1 MSTEVKTLQLTDL
14 QLSAQGVPPLPES
27 KQLVWNLMGQ
37 AKVAMDQALQRV
49 ALEIQQ
55 HLANYQTMDQA
66 TLDKGL
72 VAYRECHKKMVGIR
86 QGYTGY
92 LDAAKEMCMA
102 TEKTW
107 DPKTNETYKLAS
119 TREFTLRDEAQ
130 KKAVADQA
138 KETEVQ
144 MFRSFIVNEYHD
156 MVQGYKAELFGIIQQ
171 AYTTC
176 LEQRTPVENTTVAIT
191 AAVGAMREV
200 RPRTMGKYDRKLL
213 TDAEAMKLF
222 ESVPAPTWQNHFNDA
237 IEYLKSKFKL
247 YGNDLANAEKAL
259 EQQKITFEQQQ
270 QAQKQEHEAT
280 QAANTLLAQA
290 TIPIVTP
297 PGMKPIIETT
307 VIEVPTVLDWA
318 WEMRIVAAFLANA
331 QLCQPKVKT
340 KKGGALTTGQM
351 AAALDAAGV
360 KVDGIKYAEI
370 KK

>member
-1 MSTEVKTLQLTDL
+1 MSEVKTLQLADL
-14 QLSAQGVPPLPES
+14 QLAAQGIPPLPEG

-37 AKVAMDQALQRV
+37 AKVAMDQALQKC

-55 HLANYQTMDQA
+55 HLANFPTMDQA
-66 TLDKGL
+66 ALDKGL
-72 VAYRECHKKMVGIR
+72 AAYRETHKKMVGIR

-92 LDAAKEMCMA
+92 LDAAKDMCMA
-102 TEKTW
+102 TEKAW
-107 DPKTNETYKLAS
+107 DPKTNETYKAAA
-119 TREFTLRDEAQ
+119 TREFTLREEAQ
-130 KKAVADQA
+130 KLATANQA

-144 MFRSFIVNEYHD
+144 MFRSFIVNEYAD
-156 MVQGYKAELFGIIQQ
+156 MVNGYKTELFGLIQQ

-176 LEQRTPVENTTVAIT
+176 LEQRTPAENVTPAIT
-191 AAVGAMREV
+191 AAVAAMRDV
-200 RPRTMGKYDRKLL
+200 RPRTMGKYDRKLI

-222 ESVPAPTWQNHFNDA
+222 ESVPPPNWQNHFNDA
-237 IEYLKSKFKL
+237 IEYLKAKFKL

-259 EQQKITFEQQQ
+259 EQQKMAFEQQQ

-307 VIEVPTVLDWA
+307 VIEVPTVLDWG

-331 QLCQPKVKT
+331 QICQPKVKT
-340 KKGGALTTGQM
+340 KKGGALTTAQM

-360 KVDGIKYAEI
+360 KVEGIKYAEI